1 MSGVCVVDEGF
12 AEERKA
18 IGIAHRNRGSGILK
32 GMMSKGGGGADVRSP
47 IALSRGLGEDGFARD
62 ESSNRA
68 FTRVGCSVG
77 KAPRRVRRLTLVIC
91 HG

>member
-32 GMMSKGGGGADVRSP
+32 GMMSKGG
-47 IALSRGLGEDGFARD
+47 LGEDGLARD

-68 FTRVGCSVG
+68 FTRVGCSVW
-77 KAPRRVRRLTLVIC
+77 KAPRRVGRLTLVIC